1 LRNASIADGV
11 KSGALILPLQSK
23 AKRRT
28 EREQRRKV
36 ERKSQ
41 KEKKKPRPKEL
52 LLQGNE
58 AVVEGALRAGCR
70 FFAGYPITPA
80 TEISEILSTRLPLV
94 DGTFIQMEDEIASL
108 GAVIGASLAGV
119 KAMTA
124 TSGPGFSLMQE
135 NLGFAIIA
143 EVPCVVVD
151 VMRGGPS
158 TGLPTS
164 PSQSDVM
171 QARWGTHGDHPII
184 VLSASTVRECYD
196 MTIRA
201 FNFSEKFRTPVIL
214 LIDEVVGHMREK
226 IALGDQNEIEIFNR
240 VKPTMPPEW
249 YIPYEDTPSGIPSM
263 ANFGEGYR
271 YHVTGLTHDIRG
283 FPTSRP
289 DEIGPFIAR
298 LHRKISQHFSEIQ
311 IGEFFQTEDAE
322 ITVVAYGCVARSAK
336 RAVIE
341 AREKGMKVGLL
352 KLMTL
357 WPFMRSAVEKV
368 LQTSKALIVPEM
380 NMGQISREVKRVN
393 RGITKVVA
401 LNKVDGTI
409 ITPGEILD
417 RMMEI
422 SDARSN

>member
-1 LRNASIADGV
+1 
-11 KSGALILPLQSK
+11 
-23 AKRRT
+23 
-28 EREQRRKV
+28 V

-41 KEKKKPRPKEL
+41 GQRKKKSPQKEL

-58 AVVEGALRAGCR
+58 AVVEGALYAGCR

-80 TEISEILSTRLPLV
+80 TEISEILSVRLPQV
-94 DGTFIQMEDEIASL
+94 DGTFIQMEDEIGSL
-108 GAVIGASLAGV
+108 GAVIGASLAGA
-119 KAMTA
+119 KSMTA

-143 EVPCVVVD
+143 EVPCVIVN

-158 TGLPTS
+158 TGLPTF

-171 QARWGTHGDHPII
+171 QARWGTHGDHPAI
-184 VLSASTVRECYD
+184 VLSASTVRECYE
-196 MTIRA
+196 MTVKA
-201 FNFSEKFRTPVIL
+201 FNLSEKFRTPVVL
-214 LIDEVVGHMREK
+214 LMDEVVAHMREK
-226 IALGDQNEIEIFNR
+226 MVLSDGEEIEVFDR
-240 VKPTMPPEW
+240 VKPTVPPEW
-249 YIPYEDTPSGIPSM
+249 YIPYEDTPGGIPAM

-311 IGEFFQTEDAE
+311 MAEFFQTEDAE
-322 ITVVAYGCVARSAK
+322 ITIVAYGCVARSAR
-336 RAVIE
+336 RAMIE
-341 AREKGMKVGLL
+341 AREKGIKVGLL
-352 KLMTL
+352 KLMTI
-357 WPFMRSAVEKV
+357 WPFARSAVEKI
-368 LQTSKALIVPEM
+368 LQVSKILMVPEM

-393 RGITKVVA
+393 RGMAKVFT

-409 ITPGEILD
+409 ITPEEILS
-417 RMMEI
+417 RITEV
-422 SDARSN
+422 S

>member
-1 LRNASIADGV
+1 V
-11 KSGALILPLQSK
+11 KNQ
-23 AKRRT
+23 
-28 EREQRRKV
+28 
-36 ERKSQ
+36 SQ
-41 KEKKKPRPKEL
+41 KKKKKSHQKEL

-80 TEISEILSTRLPLV
+80 TEISEILSIKLPQV
-94 DGTFIQMEDEIASL
+94 EGTFIQMEDEIASL

-119 KAMTA
+119 KSMTA

-143 EVPCVVVD
+143 EVPCVIVN

-196 MTIRA
+196 MTIKA
-201 FNFSEKFRTPVIL
+201 FNFSEKFRTPVIV

-226 IALGDQNEIEIFNR
+226 MVLSNEEEVEIFNR
-240 VKPTMPPEW
+240 VKPTVPPEW
-249 YIPYEDTPSGIPSM
+249 YLPFEDTPSGIPAM

-289 DEIGPFIAR
+289 DEIGPFIDR

-311 IGEFFQTEDAE
+311 MAEYFETEDAE
-322 ITVVAYGCVARSAK
+322 LTMIAYGCVARSAK
-336 RAVIE
+336 RAMIE
-341 AREKGMKVGLL
+341 SRGKGLKVGLL
-352 KLMTL
+352 KLGTI

-368 LQTSKALIVPEM
+368 LQTSKNILVPEM

-393 RGITKVVA
+393 RGIAKVFT

-409 ITPGEILD
+409 ITPEEILN
-417 RMMEI
+417 RIQEVF
-422 SDARSN
+422 

>member
-1 LRNASIADGV
+1 
-11 KSGALILPLQSK
+11 
-23 AKRRT
+23 
-28 EREQRRKV
+28 
-36 ERKSQ
+36 
-41 KEKKKPRPKEL
+41 L

-80 TEISEILSTRLPLV
+80 TEISEILSVRLPQV
-94 DGTFIQMEDEIASL
+94 AGTFIQMEDEIASL
-108 GAVIGASLAGV
+108 GAVIGASLAGI
-119 KAMTA
+119 KSMTA

-143 EVPCVVVD
+143 EVPCVIVD

-158 TGLPTS
+158 TGLPTF

-171 QARWGTHGDHPII
+171 QARWGTHGDHPAI
-184 VLSASTVRECYD
+184 VLSASTVPECYE
-196 MTIRA
+196 MTIKA

-214 LIDEVVGHMREK
+214 LIDEVVAHMREK
-226 IALGDQNEIEIFNR
+226 MVLSEEGVEIFDR
-240 VKPTMPPEW
+240 VKPAVPPEW
-249 YIPYEDTPSGIPSM
+249 YIPFEDTPSGIPAM

-311 IGEFFQTEDAE
+311 MAEFFQTEDAE
-322 ITVVAYGCVARSAK
+322 ITIVAYGCVARSAK
-336 RAVIE
+336 RAMIQ
-341 AREKGMKVGLL
+341 AREKGVKVGLL
-352 KLMTL
+352 KLVTL
-357 WPFMRSAVEKV
+357 WPFARSAIEKV
-368 LQTSKALIVPEM
+368 FQTSKILLVPEM
-380 NMGQISREVKRVN
+380 NMGQLSREVKRVN
-393 RGITKVVA
+393 PGVAKVHT

-409 ITPGEILD
+409 ITPEEILN
-417 RMMEI
+417 RILEV
-422 SDARSN
+422 S

>member
-1 LRNASIADGV
+1 V
-11 KSGALILPLQSK
+11 K
-23 AKRRT
+23 KRG
-28 EREQRRKV
+28 
-36 ERKSQ
+36 Q
-41 KEKKKPRPKEL
+41 KEA

-70 FFAGYPITPA
+70 FYAGYPITPA
-80 TEISEILSTRLPLV
+80 TEISEILSVKLPQV

-108 GAVIGASLAGV
+108 GAVIGASLTGV
-119 KAMTA
+119 KSMTA

-135 NLGFAIIA
+135 NLGFAVIS
-143 EVPCVVVD
+143 EVPCVLID

-184 VLSASTVRECYD
+184 VLCASTIRECYD
-196 MTIRA
+196 ITLKA
-201 FNFSEKFRTPVIL
+201 FNFSEKFRTPVIV
-214 LIDEVVGHMREK
+214 LIDEVVAHMREK
-226 IALGDQNEIEIFNR
+226 MTFSDGEEVEVFNR
-240 VKPTMPPEW
+240 VRPTVPPEW
-249 YIPYEDTPSGIPSM
+249 YIPYENTASGVPAM

-271 YHVTGLTHDIRG
+271 YHVTGLTHDVRG

-289 DEIGPFIAR
+289 DEIGPFMER
-298 LHRKISQHFSEIQ
+298 LHRKISQNFKEIQ
-311 IGEFFQTEDAE
+311 LAEFFQTDDAE
-322 ITVVAYGCVARSAK
+322 MTIIAYGCVARSAK

-341 AREKGMKVGLL
+341 GRERGLKVGLL

-357 WPFMRSAVEKV
+357 WPFARAAVEKV
-368 LQTSKALIVPEM
+368 LQTAKILLVPEM

-393 RGITKVVA
+393 RGISKVIT

-409 ITPGEILD
+409 ITPQEILN
-417 RMMEI
+417 RMTE
-422 SDARSN
+422 SF

>member
-1 LRNASIADGV
+1 LERKD
-11 KSGALILPLQSK
+11 L
-23 AKRRT
+23 KRR
-28 EREQRRKV
+28 K
-36 ERKSQ
+36 KSH
-41 KEKKKPRPKEL
+41 RKEL

-80 TEISEILSTRLPLV
+80 TEISELLSVKLPQV
-94 DGTFIQMEDEIASL
+94 EGTFIQMEDEIASL

-119 KAMTA
+119 KSMTA

-135 NLGFAIIA
+135 NLGFAVIA
-143 EVPCVVVD
+143 EVPCVIVN

-158 TGLPTS
+158 TGLPTY

-196 MTIRA
+196 ITIQA
-201 FNFSEKFRTPVIL
+201 FNFSEKFRTPVIV
-214 LIDEVVGHMREK
+214 LIDEVIAHMREK
-226 IALGDQNEIEIFNR
+226 VALDDKEKVEIFNR
-240 VKPTMPPEW
+240 IKPTVPPEW
-249 YIPYEDTPSGIPSM
+249 YIPYEDTPRGVPAM

-289 DEIGPFIAR
+289 DEIGPLITR
-298 LHRKISQHFSEIQ
+298 LHRKISQHFSEIHM
-311 IGEFFQTEDAE
+311 GEFVQTEDAE
-322 ITVVAYGCVARSAK
+322 ITIIAYGCVARSAK
-336 RAVIE
+336 RALRE
-341 AREKGMKVGLL
+341 AREKGIQVGLL
-352 KLMTL
+352 KLTTL

-368 LQTSKALIVPEM
+368 LQTSKVLIVPEM

-393 RGITKVVA
+393 PGIAKVFT

-409 ITPGEILD
+409 ITPGEILN
-417 RMMEI
+417 RVMEVP
-422 SDARSN
+422 